1 MSKAKGKL
9 AEKEKECSSISMAD
23 ISSLLDEHRAALSAD
38 FKSSFESL
46 ASTLDSIQS
55 TINDH
60 GERIDSI
67 EVNATSVDQR
77 LQQLEG
83 AYTALQKDNDLLKQ
97 KVADLEGRSRRQNIR
112 IIGLPESIE
121 GPRPSAFF
129 SQLLIDVLGP
139 EVLTSPPEIDR
150 AHRSLAP
157 KPAPGGKPRPVIL
170 RFHRFQVK
178 DLIIREARKRGVL
191 HYKGHPIRMFDDYSP
206 EVLKQRA
213 EFRGSMAEL
222 YKRGYKPALLY
233 PARLRITQPNGDKTW
248 LLSASDAVK
257 FVQDLNTNS

>member
-67 EVNATSVDQR
+67 EVNATLVDQR

-157 KPAPGGKPRPVIL
+157 KPAPGGKPRPV
-170 RFHRFQVK
+170 RCVSTGSK
-178 DLIIREARKRGVL
+178 
-191 HYKGHPIRMFDDYSP
+191 
-206 EVLKQRA
+206 LKT
-213 EFRGSMAEL
+213 L
-222 YKRGYKPALLY
+222 
-233 PARLRITQPNGDKTW
+233 
-248 LLSASDAVK
+248 
-257 FVQDLNTNS
+257 